1 MTKIAIIGA
10 AGRMGQALVRCAPRF
25 KELQLVA
32 ALDRSDCPLLGR
44 DSGTVAGTAE
54 TGVPMTA
61 DLDAALRAAGV
72 LVDFSFHTVVPATAS
87 AAAAAGKALV
97 LGTTG
102 LTPAEATTVHAAA
115 RKIPIVWA
123 PNMSLGVNLL
133 FLLVKQA
140 ASVLGLDYDVEIVE
154 SHHRFKKDA
163 PSGTALRLAERVAE
177 GRGQRLEDV
186 ACYGRHGMSGER
198 PKGQIAIH
206 ALRMGDVV
214 GDHTVSFGVEGER
227 VELTH
232 KASSRDALAMG
243 ALRAAQWVA
252 GRKPG
257 LYDMADVLG
266 LSG

>member
-1 MTKIAIIGA
+1 MTNMAIIGA

-32 ALDRSDCPLLGR
+32 AVDRSDCPLLGR

-61 DLDAALRAAGV
+61 DLAAAVRAAGV
-72 LVDFSFHTVVPATAS
+72 LVDFSFHAVVPATAQ

-102 LTPAEATTVHAAA
+102 LTPAEEGTVRAAA
-115 RKIPIVWA
+115 QTIPIVWA

-140 ASVLGLDYDVEIVE
+140 AAVLGLDYDVEIVE
-154 SHHRFKKDA
+154 THHRFKKDA

-177 GRGQRLEDV
+177 GRGQSFEDV
-186 ACYGRHGMSGER
+186 ACCYGRHGMSGER

-257 LYDMADVLG
+257 LYDMGDILG
-266 LSG
+266 L